1 MNPPVKIKQKT
12 TGHMDTAVPAGTIA
26 PSEKGLSSREG
37 LSPAM
42 RSYLSTGFLLGLLV
56 LWQLLSMW
64 IGKKFLLPSPLDV
77 LESLWKNRAEIFL
90 VHLPATFRVVAA
102 GGVLSVLFGALF
114 AVAMDWSS
122 RLRRALYPIL
132 TVSQTI
138 PVVCLAP
145 VLVLWFGYTDT
156 MRVLVV
162 ILVNFFTVTV
172 SLCDGFASTR
182 PARMELLQ
190 TYGATRL
197 QAFALLR
204 LPTALPYFFTALHV
218 TVPWSVIGA
227 AVAEWL
233 GAQAGLGTYSRSCMM
248 RLDAAGL
255 LAPLVVLTAFALL
268 LNALLNFLEERILTW
283 RGES

>member
-1 MNPPVKIKQKT
+1 M
-12 TGHMDTAVPAGTIA
+12 
-26 PSEKGLSSREG
+26 
-37 LSPAM
+37 
-42 RSYLSTGFLLGLLV
+42 
-56 LWQLLSMW
+56 LWHLLSLW
-64 IGKKFLLPSPLDV
+64 IGKKFLLPSPVDV
-77 LESLWKNRAEIFL
+77 LESLWKNRAEIFT
-90 VHLPATFRVVAA
+90 VHLPATLRVVAA
-102 GGVLSVLFGALF
+102 GGILSVLFGVLF
-114 AVAMDWSS
+114 AVAMDWNGW
-122 RLRRALYPIL
+122 LRRALYPIL

-145 VLVLWFGYTDT
+145 VFVLWFGYTDT
-156 MRVLVV
+156 MRILVV

-172 SLCDGFASTR
+172 SLCDGFAATR
-182 PARMELLQ
+182 SERMELLQ
-190 TYGATRL
+190 TYGASRL
-197 QAFALLR
+197 QCFALLR

-233 GAQAGLGTYSRSCMM
+233 GAQAGLGTYSRNCMM

-268 LNALLNFLEERILTW
+268 LNALLGFVEEHVLTW